1 MYFPNLSYHFF
12 MYYLFHIFFIYYLLN
27 NNFTSVIK
35 CIFFLKHNYPTI
47 FRAFPCSS
55 LFHLPLLYSLWLRL
69 LFWLRFLYDCQMH
82 SPHDQTALSPPFPTP
97 AIIQK
102 IPKRGDRKREGE
114 RIVWSLKS
122 CCQLLSGPQMYA
134 LWLCATGDIYTGYLY
149 LGSIHIHSPPSPR
162 GSLLASGSAINK

>member
-1 MYFPNLSYHFF
+1 

-27 NNFTSVIK
+27 NKFTSVIK

-102 IPKRGDRKREGE
+102 IPKGGGQKKGGGKNRLEFEKLLPV
-114 RIVWSLKS
+114 IVWPSNVCS
-122 CCQLLSGPQMYA
+122 VAVCDWRYIYWVSVSG
-134 LWLCATGDIYTGYLY
+134 
-149 LGSIHIHSPPSPR
+149 
-162 GSLLASGSAINK
+162 